1 MAARKTNLNKFQWR
15 KEL

>member
-1 MAARKTNLNKFQWR
+1 MTARKTNLNKFQWR